1 MFSKIR
7 GFKVFNKDFN
17 TCISYILEKA
27 KTGKVHVVSGNPEVL
42 TFGEKDKLLNDE
54 FKKDTTVIIPDG
66 IGVVIAS
73 KFAGEPVSEKIA
85 GIEVVEK
92 LLSIYEKENKGIFL
106 LGAKEEVI
114 VDTYKSIQ
122 VKYPKLN
129 ITGYNNGYFDIDN
142 CDELI
147 DRINEGNPEAIFVA
161 MGCPRQEKFIRK
173 YFDKLNCKVFMG
185 IGGAFDVISGK
196 SNRAPRWMINCGLEW
211 LYRVI
216 KEPFRIKRLA
226 VIPKYILKVIFNNKG
241 EK

>member
-161 MGCPRQEKFIRK
+161 MGCP
-173 YFDKLNCKVFMG
+173 
-185 IGGAFDVISGK
+185 
-196 SNRAPRWMINCGLEW
+196 
-211 LYRVI
+211 
-216 KEPFRIKRLA
+216 
-226 VIPKYILKVIFNNKG
+226 
-241 EK
+241 